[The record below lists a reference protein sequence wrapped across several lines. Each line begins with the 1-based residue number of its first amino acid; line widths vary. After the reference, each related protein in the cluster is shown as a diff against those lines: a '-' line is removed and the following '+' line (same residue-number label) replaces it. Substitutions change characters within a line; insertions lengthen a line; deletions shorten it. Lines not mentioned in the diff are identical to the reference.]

1 MPPGIKPIKAKPSET
16 GIPPTTTVPYN
27 SPRPGVGI
35 TPVTPEVP
43 NAVTPEV
50 PRTVYPSSPL
60 NPPVPYNS
68 PRPGVTVGGTVL
80 GPQVPDWSKIP
91 GAKQTTG
98 MSPDVLEAQRDVRI
112 QQAAA
117 TRAGVSDSEIQQIT
131 EQKKPNKGLQAIGKV
146 LNFDIIPGSKE
157 FKPILKTIE
166 GPLTELDTGRRAILS
181 TLKETGDLLGQAR
194 KAAGDTPL
202 IGTGKFLGIPGTE
215 QDKNYTNSFSF
226 NDWKKQTDD
235 LTIGTGQLLGDIT
248 PYKWV
253 NRALG
258 LYGDIFFDPVTWV
271 SGPGG
276 LIKGST
282 IKAVEEGGVAATKLA
297 NIAAREAAGE
307 VVSAAEKAAVKVA
320 QESTLGAV
328 EFTQRTGARRVLG
341 ARTREELAQAARE
354 VRLAAEKSGN
364 LAVANTLTDDV
375 ITEIGVRGYSAMR
388 GPVGQALGVRGG
400 LRFGAGNAKVI
411 IPFTEK
417 LTNAFGSGLTAI
429 RLGSDSINAP
439 RALSIINKGFIGT
452 RAGQAILRNATP
464 FGEGGLYGTDDL
476 LRMRTALRSGKVVDS
491 ETGRLIKL
499 SGQQG
504 NDFVKLLA
512 QDKAYRLLKGQ
523 ANAEAQAL
531 LKSIMSDK
539 KFFQH
544 SNSISELLENPK
556 LNLLDEALDAPTATG
571 IVGRVIS
578 PEELAYAV
586 QLRKIGNEFYERANF
601 LNLRAK
607 AAAGMPI
614 DIIEDLPKNKAWFPH
629 VLSADATEA
638 INAKKIGDNVLREL
652 GYDRSYALAG
662 SNIRDLVAGERF
674 FGYKLLQTDIDGGI
688 KRLNEIARQY
698 GKIKFDFFEPN
709 AEYAYIQYAKGFA
722 KDSSFTE
729 FLHNMQ
735 LATSAEELRLSG
747 VGLPPGARSTGLFN
761 EKAFAGDLTQTRT
774 ARISAAKPSTLPGFE
789 SAIVDVISPQ
799 RINVIES
806 IPALKANLEGIIDDM
821 VELSTKKLEKGGVQ
835 WAPQINQTISDL
847 EMRIRDLER
856 LAEVPFGYS
865 AAISSEANAL
875 GLSFVNE
882 AKRLVLNVDAVDPKN
897 WQRILPIYLDAFDSF
912 MQVNAQKYPGLVASP
927 QMKELLTNMQRL
939 EDPAFAAIAQKL
951 LGKQTQMFKSWV
963 TASPGFHIRNAMSN
977 TFFMLSAGANPA
989 NIAEGT
995 QVYRGW
1001 NKFLKKLTLDKTID
1015 TEARA
1020 AASYYLISDLTKAEY
1035 ESLSLKEINYLTR
1048 QNAYGGASKS
1058 ATGEVVQL
1066 PALAREYVFDN
1077 IYIQDVLGFKD
1088 ETYDML
1094 YQAELGAWGGP
1105 PKEAARLKEHYAIWQ
1120 RESKKVADALSST
1133 STAGFGQAGEIFEGG
1148 ARAGVT
1154 GGQNLGTN
1162 TAANI
1167 SRTLAKPLAW
1177 SKKGGNI
1184 VENWSRFA
1192 LTYDGLKQGL
1202 GNEGAAARTAKYLI
1216 DYQDL
1221 SILDKNIKQVIP
1233 FWTWSSR
1240 SFPLIVESMWLN
1252 PKAYKIYDNI
1262 KRNLTD
1268 EDTEGQVIPGY
1279 AAAAGA
1285 FKLPFGNNL
1294 YAQPDLGFTKQEEG
1308 FGKLTDPM
1316 SILASISPLVR
1327 APIEAAVNLKFGTG
1341 KNIFNKNYD
1350 EGTLKQLQ
1358 YLAQQLT
1365 PQAGALGKYVNA
1377 GIGAVSQF
1385 GPPGQAVAGAL
1396 QNIPSP
1402 IQDTLGIGKAN
1413 YLEQKPETEGGGKM
1427 SPEEAR
1433 QKLISFFGLPGFE
1446 LQDYQQVAAL
1456 KAILAQL
1463 QETTNRAKNKQK
1475 AERNK

>member
-1 MPPGIKPIKAKPSET
+1 MPPGIKPIKAKPSDT

-35 TPVTPEVP
+35 GTPTPTTMPQSQIVAP
-43 NAVTPEV
+43 TTTA
-50 PRTVYPSSPL
+50 
-60 NPPVPYNS
+60 PYNS
-68 PRPGVTVGGTVL
+68 PRPNVTVGGTVL

-98 MSPDVLEAQRDVRI
+98 MSPDVLNAQRDVRI
-112 QQAAA
+112 EQAAA
-117 TRAGVSDSEIQQIT
+117 TRAGVPASEIQQIT
-131 EQKKPNKGLQAIGKV
+131 EQKKPNKGLQAIGKI
-146 LNFDIIPGSKE
+146 LNFDIIPGSRE

-194 KAAGDTPL
+194 LKAGDTPL

-215 QDKNYTNSFSF
+215 QDKGYTSSVSFD
-226 NDWKKQTDD
+226 DWKKQTDD

-258 LYGDIFFDPVTWV
+258 LYGDVFFDPVTWV

-276 LIKGST
+276 LVKGST

-375 ITEIGVRGYSAMR
+375 ITDIGVRGYTAMR
-388 GPVGQALGVRGG
+388 GPVGEALGVRGG

-429 RLGSDSINAP
+429 RLGTDSINAP

-464 FGEGGLYGTDDL
+464 FGDGGLYGTEDL
-476 LRMRTALRSGKVVDS
+476 LKMRTALRSGKMVDPA
-491 ETGRLIKL
+491 TGKL
-499 SGQQG
+499 VQLGAKEG
-504 NDFVKLLA
+504 EEFVKLLA
-512 QDKAYRLLKGQ
+512 QDRAYRLLKGQ
-523 ANAEAQAL
+523 STAEAQAL
-531 LKSIMSDK
+531 LKPIMTDK
-539 KFFQH
+539 KFFQY
-544 SNSISELLENPK
+544 SNSISELLENPT
-556 LNLLDEALDAPTATG
+556 LNLLDPALDAATATG

-578 PEELAYAV
+578 PEELTYAV
-586 QLRKIGNEFYERANF
+586 QLRKIGDEFYERANF

-607 AAAGMPI
+607 EAAGIPI
-614 DIIEDLPKNKAWFPH
+614 DVIEDLPKNKAWFPH
-629 VLSADATEA
+629 VLSTDATEA
-638 INAKKIGDNVLREL
+638 INANKIGDNVLKEL
-652 GYDRSYALAG
+652 GYDRGYALAG
-662 SNIRDLVAGERF
+662 SNVRDLIAGKPF
-674 FGYKLLQTDIDGGI
+674 FGYVLTQKDIDGGI
-688 KRLNEIARQY
+688 KRLNEIAKQY

-709 AEYAYIQYAKGFA
+709 AEAAYIKYGQGFA

-735 LATSAEELRLSG
+735 LASENKGSFAKSAFG
-747 VGLPPGARSTGLFN
+747 
-761 EKAFAGDLTQTRT
+761 GDLTQTKT
-774 ARISAAKPSTLPGFE
+774 NIVSATKPSTLPGLE
-789 SAIVDVISPQ
+789 SAISEIMTPE
-799 RINVIES
+799 RINIVQS
-806 IPALKANLEGIIDDM
+806 VPALKEKMQGIIDDM
-821 VELSTKKLEKGGVQ
+821 ATLSTDKLEKGGIQ
-835 WAPQINQTISDL
+835 WAPQVNQTVSDL
-847 EMRIRDLER
+847 EMRVRDLER
-856 LAEVPFGYS
+856 LAEVPWGYH
-865 AAISSEANAL
+865 AAMTSEASAL
-875 GLSFVNE
+875 ETSFRNE
-882 AKRLVLNVDAVDPKN
+882 ANRLVLNVNTVDPKN
-897 WQRILPIYLDAFDSF
+897 WQRVLPLYLDAFQSF

-939 EDPAFAAIAQKL
+939 EDPAFAALSKKL
-951 LGKQTQMFKSWV
+951 LGAQTQMFKSWV
-963 TASPGFHIRNAMSN
+963 TASPGFHVRNAMSN

-995 QVYRGW
+995 KVYRGW
-1001 NKFLKKLTLDKTID
+1001 NKFLKKLSLDKTIN

-1020 AASYYLISDLTKAEY
+1020 SARAYLVSDLTAAEY
-1035 ESLSLKEINYLTR
+1035 AALSPKEL
-1048 QNAYGGASKS
+1048 AYMERLASSGGD
-1058 ATGEVVQL
+1058 L
-1066 PALAREYVFDN
+1066 PALAREYVFSD
-1077 IYIQDVLGFKD
+1077 IFVQDVLGFKG
-1088 ETYDML
+1088 ETYDRL
-1094 YQAELGAWGGP
+1094 YQADLGVLGETPEKIAELKKAYNVWNR
-1105 PKEAARLKEHYAIWQ
+1105 EATQ
-1120 RESKKVADALSST
+1120 VADSLSST
-1133 STAGFGQAGEIFEGG
+1133 STAGFGQAGEVFEGG

-1167 SRTLAKPLAW
+1167 SRRLAKPLAW
-1177 SKKGGNI
+1177 SKKGGNK

-1202 GNEGAAARTAKYLI
+1202 GTEGAAARTAKYLI

-1252 PKAYKIYDNI
+1252 PKAYKIYDNV

-1385 GPPGQAVAGAL
+1385 GPPGQAVGAIP

-1402 IQDTLGIGKAN
+1402 LQDFFGIGKAN
-1413 YLEQKPETEGGGKM
+1413 YLEQKPDVQGGGQM

-1433 QKLISFFGLPGFE
+1433 QKLISFLGLPGFE

>member
-1 MPPGIKPIKAKPSET
+1 MPPGIKPIKAKPSDT
-16 GIPPTTTVPYN
+16 GIPPTTTVPTR
-27 SPRPGVGI
+27 SLMPGGGV
-35 TPVTPEVP
+35 VTPTTIPQAQSTPATTVP
-43 NAVTPEV
+43 T
-50 PRTVYPSSPL
+50 RSL
-60 NPPVPYNS
+60 M
-68 PRPGVTVGGTVL
+68 PGGGTKATTGF
-80 GPQVPDWSKIP
+80 GPPSPITGELP
-91 GAKQTTG
+91 PINTTSAPITTSSSSTIG
-98 MSPDVLEAQRDVRI
+98 MSPDVLNAQRDVRI

-117 TRAGVSDSEIQQIT
+117 TRAGVPTSEIQQIT

-181 TLKETGDLLGQAR
+181 TLIETGDLLGQAR
-194 KAAGDTPL
+194 LKAGDTPL
-202 IGTGKFLGIPGTE
+202 IGTGKFFGIPGTE
-215 QDKNYTNSFSF
+215 QVKGYKSSVSFD
-226 NDWKKQTDD
+226 DWKKQTDD
-235 LTIGTGQLLGDIT
+235 LTIGTGKLLGDIT

-341 ARTREELAQAARE
+341 ARTREELAQAVRE

-375 ITEIGVRGYSAMR
+375 ITEIAVRGYSAMR

-417 LTNAFGSGLTAI
+417 LTDAFGSGLTAI
-429 RLGSDSINAP
+429 RLGSDNAP
-439 RALSIINKGFIGT
+439 RALSILNKGFIGT

-464 FGEGGLYGTDDL
+464 FGDGGLYGTADL
-476 LRMRTALRSGKVVDS
+476 LKMRTALRSGQMIDPA
-491 ETGRLIKL
+491 TGKL
-499 SGQQG
+499 VKLGAKEG
-504 NDFVKLLA
+504 EEFVKLLA
-512 QDKAYRLLKGQ
+512 EDRAYRLLKGQ
-523 ANAEAQAL
+523 ATAEAQAL
-531 LKSIMSDK
+531 LKPIMTDK
-539 KFFQH
+539 KFFQY
-544 SNSISELLENPK
+544 SNSISDVLENPK
-556 LNLLDEALDAPTATG
+556 LNLLDPALDAATATG
-571 IVGRVIS
+571 IVGRTIS
-578 PEELAYAV
+578 PEELSYAV

-607 AAAGMPI
+607 EAAGIPI
-614 DIIEDLPKNKAWFPH
+614 DYAEDLPKNKAWFPH
-629 VLSADATEA
+629 VLTGDATEA
-638 INAKKIGDNVLREL
+638 INAKKIGDNVLKEL

-688 KRLNEIARQY
+688 KRLNNIAKEY

-709 AEYAYIQYAKGFA
+709 AEAAYIKYGQGFA

-735 LATSAEELRLSG
+735 LASENKGNFAKSAFG
-747 VGLPPGARSTGLFN
+747 
-761 EKAFAGDLTQTRT
+761 GDLTQTRT
-774 ARISAAKPSTLPGFE
+774 NIVDAAKPSTLPGFE

-799 RINVIES
+799 RINIIQSMPE
-806 IPALKANLEGIIDDM
+806 LRANLEGIIDDM
-821 VELSTKKLEKGGVQ
+821 ATLSTKKLEKGGVQ
-835 WAPQINQTISDL
+835 WAPQVNQTISDL

-856 LAEVPFGYS
+856 LAEVPLGYS

-875 GLSFVNE
+875 GLSFLNE

-897 WQRILPIYLDAFDSF
+897 WQRILPIYLDAFQSF
-912 MQVNAQKYPGLVASP
+912 MQVNAQKYPGLIASP

-939 EDPAFAAIAQKL
+939 EDPAFAALSKKL
-951 LGKQTQMFKSWV
+951 LGAQTQMFKSWV

-977 TFFMLSAGANPA
+977 TFFMLSAGANPE
-989 NIAEGT
+989 NIIEGT
-995 QVYRGW
+995 KIYNGW

-1020 AASYYLISDLTKAEY
+1020 AASYYVISDLTKAEY
-1035 ESLSLKEINYLTR
+1035 ESLSPKMLSYMAREEATR
-1048 QNAYGGASKS
+1048 GGTSL
-1058 ATGEVVQL
+1058 AT
-1066 PALAREYVFDN
+1066 LAREYIFSDIFV
-1077 IYIQDVLGFKD
+1077 QDVLGFKG
-1088 ETYDML
+1088 ETYDRL
-1094 YQAELGAWGGP
+1094 YQASEGVLGEAPEKIAELTKAYNVWRR
-1105 PKEAARLKEHYAIWQ
+1105 K
-1120 RESKKVADALSST
+1120 ALQIDEILNST
-1133 STAGFGQAGEIFEGG
+1133 STAGFGQAGEVFEGG
-1148 ARAGVT
+1148 ARAGIT

-1202 GNEGAAARTAKYLI
+1202 GTEGAAARTAKYLI

-1268 EDTEGQVIPGY
+1268 EDNEGQVIPGY

-1341 KNIFNKNYD
+1341 KNVFNKNYD

-1365 PQAGALGKYVNA
+1365 PQAGAAGKYINA

-1385 GPPGQAVAGAL
+1385 GPPGQAVAGAV

-1413 YLEQKPETEGGGKM
+1413 YLEQKPESEGGGKM

>member
-1 MPPGIKPIKAKPSET
+1 MPPGIKPIKAKPSDT
-16 GIPPTTTVPYN
+16 GIPPTTTVPTR
-27 SPRPGVGI
+27 SLMPGG
-35 TPVTPEVP
+35 
-43 NAVTPEV
+43 
-50 PRTVYPSSPL
+50 
-60 NPPVPYNS
+60 
-68 PRPGVTVGGTVL
+68 GVTVSGTVSGPQVPDWSKIPGAPTTTVPTRSLMPGKGSTVL

-91 GAKQTTG
+91 GAKQTTS
-98 MSPDVLEAQRDVRI
+98 MSPDVLNSQRDVRI
-112 QQAAA
+112 AQAAA
-117 TRAGVSDSEIQQIT
+117 TRASVPDSEIQQIT

-157 FKPILKTIE
+157 FKPILKTLE
-166 GPLTELDTGRRAILS
+166 GPITALDKGRRAILS

-271 SGPGG
+271 SGPAG
-276 LIKGST
+276 LIKSST
-282 IKAVEEGGVAATKLA
+282 IKAAEEGGVAATKLA

-341 ARTREELAQAARE
+341 ARSREDLAQAARE
-354 VRLAAEKSGN
+354 VKLAAEKSGN
-364 LAVANTLTDDV
+364 LAVANVLTDDV

-388 GPVGQALGVRGG
+388 GPVGEALGVRGG

-417 LTNAFGSGLTAI
+417 LTDAFGSGLTAI
-429 RLGSDSINAP
+429 RLGSNSINATG
-439 RALSIINKGFIGT
+439 ALSILNKGFIGT

-464 FGEGGLYGTDDL
+464 FGDGGLYGTADL
-476 LRMRTALRSGKVVDS
+476 LKMRTALRSGQMIDS
-491 ETGRLIKL
+491 ATGKL
-499 SGQQG
+499 VKLGAKEG
-504 NDFVKLLA
+504 EEFVKLLA
-512 QDKAYRLLKGQ
+512 EDRAYRLLKGQ
-523 ANAEAQAL
+523 ATAEAQAL
-531 LKSIMSDK
+531 LKPVMTDK
-539 KFFQH
+539 KFFKY
-544 SNSISELLENPK
+544 SNSISDVLEHPT
-556 LNLLDEALDAPTATG
+556 LPLLDPALDAATATG

-601 LNLRAK
+601 LSLRAK
-607 AAAGMPI
+607 AAAGIPI
-614 DIIEDLPKNKAWFPH
+614 DVIEDLPKNKAWFPH
-629 VLSADATEA
+629 VLSTDATKA
-638 INAKKIGDNVLREL
+638 INANKIGDNVLKEL
-652 GYDRSYALAG
+652 GYDRGYALAG
-662 SNIRDLVAGERF
+662 SNVRDLVKGKPF
-674 FGYKLLQTDIDGGI
+674 FGYILTQKDIDGGI
-688 KRLNEIARQY
+688 KRLNEIAKTY

-709 AEYAYIQYAKGFA
+709 AEAAFIKYGQGFA

-735 LATSAEELRLSG
+735 LASENK
-747 VGLPPGARSTGLFN
+747 GLFA
-761 EKAFAGDLTQTRT
+761 KSAFGGDLTQTKTLIAQAPR
-774 ARISAAKPSTLPGFE
+774 PSTLPGLE

-799 RINVIES
+799 RINVVQS
-806 IPALKANLEGIIDDM
+806 VPALKEKMQGIIDDM
-821 VELSTKKLEKGGVQ
+821 ATLSTDKLEKGGVQ
-835 WAPQINQTISDL
+835 WAPQVNQTISDL

-856 LAEVPFGYS
+856 LAEVPWAYH
-865 AAISSEANAL
+865 AAITSEASAL
-875 GLSFVNE
+875 ETSFRNE
-882 AKRLVLNVDAVDPKN
+882 ANRLVLNVNTVDPKN
-897 WQRILPIYLDAFDSF
+897 WQRILPLYLDSFQSF
-912 MQVNAQKYPGLVASP
+912 MQVNAQKYPGLIASP

-963 TASPGFHIRNAMSN
+963 TASPGFHNRNAMSN
-977 TFFMLSAGANPA
+977 TFFMLSAGADPF
-989 NIAEGT
+989 NIVEGT
-995 QVYRGW
+995 KVYNGW
-1001 NKFLKKLTLDKTID
+1001 NKFLKKLTLDKTIN
-1015 TEARA
+1015 TEARS
-1020 AASYYLISDLTKAEY
+1020 AASYYLVSDIPAAEY
-1035 ESLSLKEINYLTR
+1035 SALSPKEINFLTR
-1048 QNAYGGASKS
+1048 ENAYQGARKTEEG
-1058 ATGEVVQL
+1058 AVVQL
-1066 PALAREYVFDN
+1066 PALAREYVFSD
-1077 IYIQDVLGFKD
+1077 IFVQDVLGFKG
-1088 ETYDML
+1088 ETYNRL
-1094 YQAELGAWGGP
+1094 YQASLDALGETPEKIAELKKAYNLW
-1105 PKEAARLKEHYAIWQ
+1105 
-1120 RESKKVADALSST
+1120 ESKATQVADSLSST
-1133 STAGFGQAGEIFEGG
+1133 STAGFGQAGEVFEGG
-1148 ARAGVT
+1148 ARPGIS
-1154 GGQNLGTN
+1154 GQQNLGTN

-1167 SRTLAKPLAW
+1167 SRTLAKPLVW
-1177 SKKGGNI
+1177 SKKLGNK

-1202 GNEGAAARTAKYLI
+1202 GTEGAAARTAKYLI

-1268 EDTEGQVIPGY
+1268 EDNEGQVIPGY
-1279 AAAAGA
+1279 ASAAGA

-1308 FGKLTDPM
+1308 FAKLTDPM
-1316 SILASISPLVR
+1316 SILASISPVIR

-1377 GIGAVSQF
+1377 GIGAASQF
-1385 GPPGQAVAGAL
+1385 GGPGQAAAAIP
-1396 QNIPSP
+1396 QNIPSF

-1413 YLEQKPETEGGGKM
+1413 YLEQKPETQGGGKM

-1463 QETTNRAKNKQK
+1463 QETANRAKNKQK

>member
-1 MPPGIKPIKAKPSET
+1 MPPGIKPIKAKPSDT
-16 GIPPTTTVPYN
+16 GIPPTTTVPTR
-27 SPRPGVGI
+27 SLMPGGG
-35 TPVTPEVP
+35 
-43 NAVTPEV
+43 AVTPTTIPQAQSTPTTTV
-50 PRTVYPSSPL
+50 PTRSL
-60 NPPVPYNS
+60 M
-68 PRPGVTVGGTVL
+68 PGKGSTVL

-91 GAKQTTG
+91 GAKQTTS
-98 MSPDVLEAQRDVRI
+98 MSPDVLNSQRDVRI
-112 QQAAA
+112 AQAAA
-117 TRAGVSDSEIQQIT
+117 TRASVPDSEIQQIT

-181 TLKETGDLLGQAR
+181 TLIETGDLLGQAR
-194 KAAGDTPL
+194 LKAGDTPL
-202 IGTGKFLGIPGTE
+202 IGTGKFFGIPGTE
-215 QDKNYTNSFSF
+215 QVKDYKSNVSFD
-226 NDWKKQTDD
+226 DWKKQTDD

-258 LYGDIFFDPVTWV
+258 LYGDVFFDPVTWV

-276 LIKGST
+276 LVKGST
-282 IKAVEEGGVAATKLA
+282 IKAAKEGGVAATELA
-297 NIAAREAAGE
+297 KIAAREAAGE
-307 VVSAAEKAAVKVA
+307 VVSAAEKAAVAAEKAAVKVA
-320 QESTLGAV
+320 QEATLGAV

-354 VRLAAEKSGN
+354 VKLAAEKSGN

-417 LTNAFGSGLTAI
+417 LTDAFGSGLTAI
-429 RLGSDSINAP
+429 RLGSNSINAP
-439 RALSIINKGFIGT
+439 RALNIINKGFIGT

-464 FGEGGLYGTDDL
+464 FGDGGLYGTADL
-476 LRMRTALRSGKVVDS
+476 LKMRTALRSGQMIDS
-491 ETGRLIKL
+491 ATGKL
-499 SGQQG
+499 VKLGAKEG
-504 NDFVKLLA
+504 EEFVKLLA
-512 QDKAYRLLKGQ
+512 EDRAYRLLKGQ
-523 ANAEAQAL
+523 ATAEAQAL
-531 LKSIMSDK
+531 LKPIMTDK
-539 KFFQH
+539 KFFQY
-544 SNSISELLENPK
+544 SNSISDVLENPT
-556 LNLLDEALDAPTATG
+556 LNLLDPALDAATATG
-571 IVGRVIS
+571 IVGRTIS

-586 QLRKIGNEFYERANF
+586 QLRKIGDEFYERANF

-607 AAAGMPI
+607 EAAGIPI
-614 DIIEDLPKNKAWFPH
+614 DYAEDLPKNKAWFPH
-629 VLSADATEA
+629 VLTGDATEA
-638 INAKKIGDNVLREL
+638 INAKKIGDNVLKEL

-688 KRLNEIARQY
+688 KRLNDIAKEY

-709 AEYAYIQYAKGFA
+709 AEAAYIKYGQGFA

-735 LATSAEELRLSG
+735 LASENKGDFAKSAFG
-747 VGLPPGARSTGLFN
+747 
-761 EKAFAGDLTQTRT
+761 GDLTQTRT
-774 ARISAAKPSTLPGFE
+774 NIVDAAKPSTLPGFE

-799 RINVIES
+799 RINIIQSMPE
-806 IPALKANLEGIIDDM
+806 LRANLEGIIDDM
-821 VELSTKKLEKGGVQ
+821 ATLSTKKLEKGGVQ
-835 WAPQINQTISDL
+835 WAPQVNQTISDL

-856 LAEVPFGYS
+856 LAEVPLGYS

-875 GLSFVNE
+875 GLSFLNE

-897 WQRILPIYLDAFDSF
+897 WQRILPIYLDSFQSF
-912 MQVNAQKYPGLVASP
+912 MQVNAQKYPGLIASP

-939 EDPAFAAIAQKL
+939 EDPAFAALSKKL
-951 LGKQTQMFKSWV
+951 LGAQTQMFKSWV

-977 TFFMLSAGANPA
+977 TFFMLSAGANPE
-989 NIAEGT
+989 NIIEGT
-995 QVYRGW
+995 KIYNGW

-1020 AASYYLISDLTKAEY
+1020 AASYYVIADLTKAEY
-1035 ESLSLKEINYLTR
+1035 ESLSPKMLSYMAREEVTSSGTSL
-1048 QNAYGGASKS
+1048 
-1058 ATGEVVQL
+1058 AT
-1066 PALAREYVFDN
+1066 LAREYIFSDIFV
-1077 IYIQDVLGFKD
+1077 QDVLGFKG
-1088 ETYDML
+1088 ETYNRL
-1094 YQAELGAWGGP
+1094 YQASEGVLGETPEKIAELTKAYNVWNR
-1105 PKEAARLKEHYAIWQ
+1105 KAVQIDEILN
-1120 RESKKVADALSST
+1120 ST
-1133 STAGFGQAGEIFEGG
+1133 STAGFGQAGEVFEGG
-1148 ARAGVT
+1148 ARPGIS
-1154 GGQNLGTN
+1154 GQQNLGTK

-1167 SRTLAKPLAW
+1167 SRTLAKPLVW
-1177 SKKGGNI
+1177 SKKLGNK

-1192 LTYDGLKQGL
+1192 LTYDGIKQGL
-1202 GNEGAAARTAKYLI
+1202 GTEGAAARTAKYLI

-1268 EDTEGQVIPGY
+1268 EDNEGQVLPGY
-1279 AAAAGA
+1279 ASAAGA
-1285 FKLPFGNNL
+1285 FKLPFGNNI

-1308 FGKLTDPM
+1308 FAKLTDPM
-1316 SILASISPLVR
+1316 SILASISPVIR

-1358 YLAQQLT
+1358 YLAQQLF
-1365 PQAGALGKYVNA
+1365 PQAGALGKYTNA
-1377 GIGAVSQF
+1377 GIGAVDQF
-1385 GPPGQAVAGAL
+1385 GPKGQALGAIP

-1402 IQDTLGIGKAN
+1402 IQDILGIGKAN
-1413 YLEQKPETEGGGKM
+1413 YLEQKPETQGGGKM

-1433 QKLISFFGLPGFE
+1433 QKLLSFFGMPGFE

-1463 QETTNRAKNKQK
+1463 QETANRAKNKQK